1 LHRDLSAITL
11 FPMLVNACRALFAG
25 VLVVFAAGTA
35 VAAPATEPAHAPGVP
50 TLWIV
55 GDSTVHNQSKTE
67 EGWGEELIK
76 LFDPAKVRVIN
87 RAMGGRSSRTFQT
100 EGRWDSVLKDAQA
113 GDFVIIQMGHNDG
126 GALSGDNRERGTIR
140 GVGEEGQEVTLS
152 NGKKELVHTYGW
164 YMRKYVSDARAKG
177 MTPIICSWIPHCP
190 PAGKPIEAEG
200 EPSSYRA
207 YARDVAAQE
216 KVSYIDLYALT
227 WHKYMKMTAEEGKKI
242 YFTDADNT
250 HTTPAGA
257 QVNAQSVVEGLKQ
270 LTDLQ
275 LAGDL
280 KADAR

>member
-1 LHRDLSAITL
+1 
-11 FPMLVNACRALFAG
+11 MVNSFRALFAG
-25 VLVVFAAGTA
+25 LLVVFAVNRAI
-35 VAAPATEPAHAPGVP
+35 AAAATEPSREAGVP

-67 EGWGEELIK
+67 EGWGEEFTK
-76 LFDPAKVRVIN
+76 LFDPAKLRVIN
-87 RAMGGRSSRTFQT
+87 RAMGGRSSRSFQT

-126 GALSGDNRERGTIR
+126 GALSGDNRERGSIR
-140 GVGEEGQEVTLS
+140 GIGEESQEVTLR
-152 NGKKELVHTYGW
+152 NGQKELVHSYGW

-177 MTPIICSWIPHCP
+177 MTPIICSWVPHCP
-190 PAGKPIEAEG
+190 SAGKPIEAEG

-216 KVSYIDLYALT
+216 KVSFIDLYALT
-227 WHKYMKMTAEEGKKI
+227 WHKYMKMTPEDVKKT

-270 LTDLQ
+270 LTDLP
-275 LAGDL
+275 LSGDL